1 MPYILFLETA
11 TQVCSVAI
19 AKNNRLIAL
28 KETTI
33 ANSHSSLITLFAEE
47 VVKEANIQFT
57 DLHAVCVSM
66 GPGSYTGL
74 RIGVSSAKGFCY
86 ALNIPLI
93 AVNTLK
99 SMANTYIQKHSQ
111 QINNTS
117 LLCPMIDARR
127 MEVYSAIF
135 NKDLDFIRITKADI
149 VEENSYQEYLNNNSL
164 IFFGNGAEKCE
175 SLLSKNPHTIFDKDF
190 VPSAKGMISLALEKY
205 KKQQFENLAYFEPY
219 YLKDFIATTPKK

>member
-1 MPYILFLETA
+1 MPYILYLETA
-11 TQVCSVAI
+11 THVCSVAI
-19 AKNNRLIAL
+19 AKNDRLIAI
-28 KETTI
+28 KETSI
-33 ANSHSSLITLFAEE
+33 ENSHSSLITVFVEE
-47 VVKEANIQFT
+47 VIQEAKIQFT
-57 DLHAVCVSM
+57 DLNAVCVSM

-93 AVNTLK
+93 AVNTLQ
-99 SMANTYIQKHSQ
+99 SMANSYIQKNLAE
-111 QINNTS
+111 ITEAT

-205 KKQQFENLAYFEPY
+205 KKQEFENLAYFEPY